1 MPHKHS
7 LVVYVFLDLAMVLN
21 QDRYTEA
28 ITQLIKFPAVFKLSQ
43 SLIKI
48 TQAFWQLDHEDFS
61 VICWVS
67 FFVVVC

>member
-1 MPHKHS
+1 MSHKHS
-7 LVVYVFLDLAMVLN
+7 LVIYVFLDLAMVLN
-21 QDRYTEA
+21 QDRYTET

-61 VICWVS
+61 VIVLK
-67 FFVVVC
+67 

>member
-1 MPHKHS
+1 MSQKHS
-7 LVVYVFLDLAMVLN
+7 LVIYVFLDLAMVLN
-21 QDRYTEA
+21 QDRYAET

-61 VICWVS
+61 VNIK
-67 FFVVVC
+67 